1 MNKTGLG
8 LDDFIIASKAAKAD
22 LNADGGN
29 AGSIERHA
37 TDEPARP
44 AEAAILPNLSGSA
57 RRQKATTRAIAGER
71 ARLALKNLKRA
82 KERDAKFYVNVA
94 LDYETKTRLK
104 TAAHEND
111 IKMTVIMQAAID
123 FYLKENGY

>member
-1 MNKTGLG
+1 MNKPSLG

-37 TDEPARP
+37 KDEPARP
-44 AEAAILPNLSGSA
+44 VAAPILPNLSESA
-57 RRQKATTRAIAGER
+57 RRQKATTSAIAGER
-71 ARLALKNLKRA
+71 ARHALKNLKRA

-94 LDYETKTRLK
+94 LDYETKARLK
-104 TAAHEND
+104 RAAHEND
-111 IKMTVIMQAAID
+111 VKMTVIMQAAID
-123 FYLKENGY
+123 FYLTENGY